1 MKLLTPTFIHTYI
14 CQAWYTQHM
23 YLLFYWLAMS
33 NCCVNPLV
41 YYWMNRRFRDYFNQA
56 LCCTTTAL
64 TRTYTTRSTY
74 WVSDTCRSVVI
85 NQVGSLFISRNGN
98 LTTSI
103 VCL

>member
-1 MKLLTPTFIHTYI
+1 MKLLTPTFIHKYI

-85 NQVGSLFISRNGN
+85 NQVGSLSFSVAMV
-98 LTTSI
+98 T
-103 VCL
+103 